1 MPNAELSSRSCDQ
14 CGRPA
19 EVPKQEAPR
28 WREQGPPANAALPRQ
43 NPSLGAFKAA
53 KLEDFFDRTD
63 LDCGLAPLGEKKKP
77 NGTGDR
83 YQAGFMG
90 HGSVWELGPAAE
102 KVARKCLRLLDT
114 FLVPVAAAVLRS
126 PVVGNRG
133 SIAPFL
139 RLGDARKVLPVLEDD
154 VLAKFLHGSAHY
166 FLRKAMSATET
177 EQRTASRTA
186 KAKLMED
193 YRENAC
199 EFLSALFHEAGEADK
214 AQDVLKGLSVDVDQ
228 VSTSVNG
235 INGHANG
242 GADAKAQPKATSA
255 GDSRW
260 AWRQRREPKSVEA
273 PEEVPVAKPSP
284 KQEVISAKLKEAPSK
299 SSGIPSIDEVL
310 ARLDLEEQQEQET
323 HQALEAELLKVQA
336 ERDIL
341 AKQVKDQELYT
352 AARQEDLKA
361 DAERLRDENLARA
374 DEWKAIVSELADLRS
389 SRAAL
394 DTKCAELIDKAA
406 DASEECQKQRG
417 LAESFR
423 SESETLK
430 GELQQLQ
437 KAAGDAQRH
446 LVDCG
451 VRQ

>member
-14 CGRPA
+14 CGRVGALLQCGKCKQVAYCNFSCQKIGWKEHKRLCGQGAPAPPSPSVPSVASPQPA

-83 YQAGFMG
+83 LDYSKWANLADSDDDVRKSSAAGAAARPKGAARQPMFGQAMGAEAVRGGAGAAGVPGVSTRPTAQQRSQARDVLDEAEKLLHQVAGEVLYQAGFMG

-114 FLVPVAAAVLRS
+114 
-126 PVVGNRG
+126 
-133 SIAPFL
+133 
-139 RLGDARKVLPVLEDD
+139 KVLPVLEDD

-186 KAKLMED
+186 KAKLMEVYRDQELRED

-214 AQDVLKGLSVDVDQ
+214 AQDVLKGLSVDVEQ

-323 HQALEAELLKVQA
+323 
-336 ERDIL
+336 
-341 AKQVKDQELYT
+341 Y
-352 AARQEDLKA
+352 
-361 DAERLRDENLARA
+361 
-374 DEWKAIVSELADLRS
+374 
-389 SRAAL
+389 
-394 DTKCAELIDKAA
+394 
-406 DASEECQKQRG
+406 
-417 LAESFR
+417 
-423 SESETLK
+423 
-430 GELQQLQ
+430 
-437 KAAGDAQRH
+437 
-446 LVDCG
+446 
-451 VRQ
+451 